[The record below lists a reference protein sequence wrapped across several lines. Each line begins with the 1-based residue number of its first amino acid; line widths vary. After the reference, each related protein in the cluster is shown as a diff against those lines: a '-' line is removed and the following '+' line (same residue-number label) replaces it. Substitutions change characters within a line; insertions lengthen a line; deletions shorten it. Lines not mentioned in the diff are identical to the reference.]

1 MSIKGYVLGV
11 TDCSYAGFPH
21 RFENGMSMFYLLS
34 NGEFLIYDGGQGKED
49 GDHLYSQLRRV
60 ADDNGIKD
68 ITVSAWIITHEHGDH
83 MGFGKEFF
91 PAYHDKINVREL
103 WMNSLY
109 DWGKSFIKNL
119 LQYQPNCIHRQLRTG
134 EIIQIGDVTV
144 EVLCTPDVLEKINAV
159 ELNNDSNNA
168 SIVTRLN
175 VDGLKILMPG
185 DASLLAWKYMT
196 DTYGNALKSDILQ
209 VPHHGANHGATVEAY
224 RLVNADTLIFN
235 CGQELFD
242 SIVSEE
248 KLFVCSPECQHQ
260 LFNKHV
266 FEYLQE
272 FKGNI
277 IIAGAYFPPKC
288 QCERFL

>member
-1 MSIKGYVLGV
+1 MSIKGYLLGV
-11 TDCSYAGFPH
+11 TDCSFAGFPH

-34 NGEFLIYDGGQGKED
+34 NGEFIVYDGGQCKED
-49 GDHLYSQLRRV
+49 GDHLYSQLRKV

-68 ITVSAWIITHEHGDH
+68 ITVRAWIITHEHGDH

-91 PAYHDKINVREL
+91 PAYNDKIKVREL

-109 DWGKSFIKNL
+109 EWGESFIKNVL
-119 LQYQPNCIHRQLRTG
+119 KNQPSCIHRQLRTG
-134 EIIQIGDVTV
+134 EIIQIDDVTV
-144 EVLCTPDVLEKINAV
+144 EVLCTPDVLQRINAV

-168 SIVTRLN
+168 SVVTRLN

-185 DASLLAWKYMT
+185 DASFLAWDYMANA
-196 DTYGNALKSDILQ
+196 YGHSLKSDILQ
-209 VPHHGANHGATVEAY
+209 VPHHGANNGATIEGY

-248 KLFVCSPECQHQ
+248 KLFVCKPGCQHK
-260 LFNKHV
+260 LFNMHL

-277 IIAGAYFPPKC
+277 IVAEAYFPPIV
-288 QCERFL
+288 QCKRFL

>member
-49 GDHLYSQLRRV
+49 GDHLYDQLRKV
-60 ADDNGIKD
+60 ADENGIKD
-68 ITVSAWIITHEHGDH
+68 ITVRAWIITHEHGDH
-83 MGFGKEFF
+83 MGFGAEFF
-91 PAYHDKINVREL
+91 PAYRDKINVREL

-109 DWGKSFIKNL
+109 DWGKSFIEIVLKNH
-119 LQYQPNCIHRQLRTG
+119 PNCIHRELHTG
-134 EIIQIGDVTV
+134 EIIQIVDVTV
-144 EVLCTPDVLEKINAV
+144 EVLCTPDVLNEINAA
-159 ELNNDSNNA
+159 ELNKDSNNA

-185 DASLLAWKYMT
+185 DASLLAWEYMA
-196 DTYGNALKSDILQ
+196 DTYGSALKSDILQ
-209 VPHHGANHGATVEAY
+209 VPHHGANHGATIEAY

-242 SIVSEE
+242 CIVSEE
-248 KLFVCSPECQHQ
+248 KRFFCGPECKHK
-260 LFNKHV
+260 LFNKHI

-272 FKGNI
+272 FKGKI
-277 IIAGAYFPPKC
+277 IVAEAYFPTKP
-288 QCERFL
+288 QCKRFL

>member
-1 MSIKGYVLGV
+1 MLNTKR
-11 TDCSYAGFPH
+11 GF
-21 RFENGMSMFYLLS
+21 
-34 NGEFLIYDGGQGKED
+34 
-49 GDHLYSQLRRV
+49 
-60 ADDNGIKD
+60 
-68 ITVSAWIITHEHGDH
+68 IITHEHGDH

-109 DWGKSFIKNL
+109 DWGTSFIKNL
-119 LQYQPNCIHRQLRTG
+119 LQYQTNCIHRQLRTG

-185 DASLLAWKYMT
+185 DASLLAWRYMT
-196 DTYGNALKSDILQ
+196 DTYGDALKSDILQ
-209 VPHHGANHGATVEAY
+209 VPHHGANHGDTVEAY

-235 CGQELFD
+235 CGQEL
-242 SIVSEE
+242 
-248 KLFVCSPECQHQ
+248 LT
-260 LFNKHV
+260 
-266 FEYLQE
+266 
-272 FKGNI
+272 
-277 IIAGAYFPPKC
+277 A
-288 QCERFL
+288 

>member
-21 RFENGMSMFYLLS
+21 RFENEMSMFYLLS

-60 ADDNGIKD
+60 ADENGIRD

-91 PAYHDKINVREL
+91 PAYHDKITVREL

-109 DWGKSFIKNL
+109 DWGESFIKNVL
-119 LQYQPNCIHRQLRTG
+119 KNQPTCILRQLRTG

-144 EVLCTPDVLEKINAV
+144 EVLCTPDVLEKINAT
-159 ELNNDSNNA
+159 ELSNDSNNA

-185 DASLLAWKYMT
+185 DASLLAWDYMANA
-196 DTYGNALKSDILQ
+196 YGASLKSDILQ
-209 VPHHGANHGATVEAY
+209 VPHHGANNGATVEAY

-248 KLFVCSPECQHQ
+248 TLFVCNSECKHQ

-277 IIAGAYFPPKC
+277 IIAGAYFPTKS
-288 QCERFL
+288 QCKRFL